1 MNTEDRFN
9 AIYGGLLKT
18 KDQIYNEQNGLH
30 CTRRGDFYYPNLVY
44 SKNDYLPLGKSGML
58 RKPYLKEIFKA
69 LFNKML
75 LLDELCP
82 HLLEVDK
89 QAHDTM
95 DTIVARMKQGRGVTE
110 QLKADDRWRRV
121 QKMGYIHNAAEVFVL
136 REVVNH

>member
-1 MNTEDRFN
+1 MNTADKFN

-30 CTRRGDFYYPNLVY
+30 YTCRGDFYYPNLVY
-44 SKNDYLPLGKSGML
+44 SKNDYLLLGKSGML

-89 QAHDTM
+89 QEHDTK
-95 DTIVARMKQGRGVTE
+95 DTIVARMKQERGVTE
-110 QLKADDRWRRV
+110 QLKVDDRWRRV
-121 QKMGYIHNAAEVFVL
+121 QKMGYIHNAAEVFVM

>member
-1 MNTEDRFN
+1 MTTEDRFN

-30 CTRRGDFYYPNLVY
+30 YTCRGDFYYPNLVY
-44 SKNDYLPLGKSGML
+44 SKNDYLPLGKSGVL
-58 RKPYLKEIFKA
+58 LKPYLKEIFKA

-110 QLKADDRWRRV
+110 QLKADDQWRRV

-136 REVVNH
+136 R